1 MKNLFYKI
9 FISFWLTISITV
21 CCAALAGY
29 YYHQR
34 MEQIY
39 TNFDFDEVI
48 LKASEI
54 LDTQGM
60 TGLKVCLRN
69 TSQRNQYPY
78 RIFIINEKSQDI
90 LGRKIPRRIFDW
102 QDHFNQSHHRGD
114 KPPNRLKRRGQLPPS
129 NLRTTNFIPFLIGPD
144 NQRYRVFSV
153 PRNTSVSGYFND
165 NLRWFILFF
174 SIFLSILISYLITR
188 SYMKPFRHFKDATV
202 AISEGKLKTRI
213 SKSISNRNDEMG
225 ELARDLDAMTE
236 KLYRASENHHEMA
249 RNISHELR
257 SPLSRMHVALEIAEQ
272 KTGKNV
278 ELERIKREI
287 NTLNDLIEY
296 ILKYSKLDASEN
308 EIPTLINL
316 NELTQDVVN
325 NINFEYK
332 NNKECSI
339 NIKIKVN
346 EEVFFKGHEDGLR
359 SAFENVLRNSMKY
372 GPNDS
377 EVIFDLKSRED
388 DIEIT
393 ITDSGKGV
401 KESDRDKIFEPFF
414 RHVDNNRNDQP
425 NGSGLGLAIAKRA
438 IEWNRGTIEAI
449 TTNQNFVIK
458 INLPKDTK
466 NTS

>member
-39 TNFDFDEVI
+39 TNYEIDEVI
-48 LKASEI
+48 VRASEI
-54 LDTQGM
+54 LGTQGI
-60 TGLKVCLRN
+60 TGLKVWLKN

-78 RIFIINEKSQDI
+78 RIFIINENSQDI
-90 LGRKIPRRIFDW
+90 LSRKIPRRIFDW
-102 QDHFNQSHHRGD
+102 QAHFDEPHHRRD
-114 KPPNRLKRRGQLPPS
+114 NIPKRRGQLPPS
-129 NLRTTNFIPFLIGPD
+129 NLRPTNFIPLLIGPD
-144 NQRYRVFSV
+144 NSRYRVFSV

-174 SIFLSILISYLITR
+174 AIFLSILISYLITR

-213 SKSISNRNDEMG
+213 SKSISDRNDEMG
-225 ELARDLDAMTE
+225 ELARDIDAMTK
-236 KLYRASENHHEMA
+236 KLYRASENQQEMA

-257 SPLSRMHVALEIAEQ
+257 SPLSRMLVALDIATQ
-272 KTGKNV
+272 KTGEHV
-278 ELERIKREI
+278 ELDRIRGEI
-287 NTLNDLIEY
+287 NTLNELIEY
-296 ILKYSKLDASEN
+296 ILKYSKLDTSED
-308 EIPTLINL
+308 EIPKLINL
-316 NELTQDVVN
+316 NELIQDVVS
-325 NINFEYK
+325 NIAFEYK
-332 NNKECSI
+332 NNKKHNI
-339 NIKIKVN
+339 NIKIKAN
-346 EEVFFKGHEDGLR
+346 EEVFFKGHEDGLK

-377 EVIFDLKSRED
+377 EVIFNLNSKED

-393 ITDSGKGV
+393 ITDAGKGV
-401 KESDRDKIFEPFF
+401 KESDKDKIFEPFY
-414 RHVDNNRNDQP
+414 RHTHENRNDQP

-438 IEWNRGTIEAI
+438 IEWNGGSIEAI
-449 TTNQNFVIK
+449 TTNQNFTIK
-458 INLPKDTK
+458 INLPKNK
-466 NTS
+466 S

>member
-1 MKNLFYKI
+1 M
-9 FISFWLTISITV
+9 
-21 CCAALAGY
+21 
-29 YYHQR
+29 
-34 MEQIY
+34 
-39 TNFDFDEVI
+39 
-48 LKASEI
+48 
-54 LDTQGM
+54 
-60 TGLKVCLRN
+60 
-69 TSQRNQYPY
+69 
-78 RIFIINEKSQDI
+78 
-90 LGRKIPRRIFDW
+90 
-102 QDHFNQSHHRGD
+102 
-114 KPPNRLKRRGQLPPS
+114 
-129 NLRTTNFIPFLIGPD
+129 
-144 NQRYRVFSV
+144 
-153 PRNTSVSGYFND
+153 
-165 NLRWFILFF
+165 
-174 SIFLSILISYLITR
+174 
-188 SYMKPFRHFKDATV
+188 
-202 AISEGKLKTRI
+202 
-213 SKSISNRNDEMG
+213 
-225 ELARDLDAMTE
+225 
-236 KLYRASENHHEMA
+236 
-249 RNISHELR
+249 
-257 SPLSRMHVALEIAEQ
+257 
-272 KTGKNV
+272 
-278 ELERIKREI
+278 
-287 NTLNDLIEY
+287 
-296 ILKYSKLDASEN
+296 
-308 EIPTLINL
+308 